1 MVQKKILKP
10 IKAKDIFDQKDYL
23 DFNLSIPV
31 ANGSCIASDFIFNT
45 LSYNKLLYDEETFPH
60 IIGKKGFEI
69 ISSIYDEAGKS
80 IFKDG
85 YQKKF
90 KTNT

>member
-31 ANGSCIASDFIFNT
+31 SNGSCIALDFIFNK
-45 LSYNKLLYDEETFPH
+45 LSYNKLLYDEEIFPH
-60 IIGKKGFEI
+60 IIDKKGFEI
-69 ISSIYDEAGKS
+69 ISRIYD
-80 IFKDG
+80 
-85 YQKKF
+85 
-90 KTNT
+90 